1 MSACRGSRFHS
12 RDSVIPRV
20 IPVFLCGLE
29 PVLLVRS
36 HQRGFSRATGSV
48 VGRSPAFLPC
58 RPQWTTAL
66 PLHGGVYWRWIELLS
81 FIAAVAVACVG
92 KVLPRSMSL
101 PSYVLRRRTEEVT
114 RRVFFRLYGT
124 DTPFVRERREYE
136 KTLHTL
142 RRQFREAYELERADI
157 ERARKARVEA
167 AQQQQ
172 RREAAEHHRKLE
184 TLKERLR
191 KEVKPIKPSPD
202 AAPVVV
208 IDPVQLDAYCD
219 EFGLGY
225 VTLARRAVEKE
236 LRRADEGTE
245 STQALRDA
253 ERSRAI
259 MRKHVELRLTQLK
272 RMRLAQILQ
281 AQSDQWI
288 TRDRLDAIVDTVVR
302 ELFESKRE
310 SL

>member
-1 MSACRGSRFHS
+1 
-12 RDSVIPRV
+12 
-20 IPVFLCGLE
+20 
-29 PVLLVRS
+29 
-36 HQRGFSRATGSV
+36 
-48 VGRSPAFLPC
+48 
-58 RPQWTTAL
+58 
-66 PLHGGVYWRWIELLS
+66 
-81 FIAAVAVACVG
+81 
-92 KVLPRSMSL
+92 MSL